1 MRLVT
6 SLLCVLLAG
15 CAASSDGEAT
25 VSPDDP
31 LPADLRTRKT
41 GSDWPRFLGPLGTS
55 VSTEKGILA
64 PWPAGGPKLVW
75 EKAIGEGY
83 SAPVISRGRLYL
95 FERVR
100 NFARLHC
107 WNAETAEP
115 LWTFEYATNY
125 KDMYNYSGGP
135 RCCPVVDGNRVY
147 IFGPEG
153 MLHCVRATDGKLV
166 WKIDTAFEFGVL
178 QNFFGVGSTPVV
190 EDNLLLVQIGGSPAG
205 NKDVDFMDR
214 KGNGTGLVAFDK
226 FTGKIK
232 YKVSDE
238 LASYSS
244 PVVTTIGKR
253 RWCLLFARGGLMGL
267 DPATG
272 KIDFHYPWR
281 ANMLESVNASNPVVV
296 DNRVLISE
304 CYELGSALLEIRPGG
319 YRELWTD
326 RAKGRRKSLICHW
339 MTPIHVDGYVYGSSG
354 RHTAEAELQCVE
366 LTTGKVMWKEP
377 ALTRSSLL
385 LVHGHF
391 VCLGEDGT
399 LRLLRVNPRKYDLV
413 ASMELRPAGK
423 DGKPDPALKN
433 PYWAAPVLANGLLYV
448 RGNNRLVCLELIPQK
463 KE

>member
-1 MRLVT
+1 
-6 SLLCVLLAG
+6 
-15 CAASSDGEAT
+15 
-25 VSPDDP
+25 
-31 LPADLRTRKT
+31 
-41 GSDWPRFLGPLGTS
+41 
-55 VSTEKGILA
+55 
-64 PWPAGGPKLVW
+64 
-75 EKAIGEGY
+75 
-83 SAPVISRGRLYL
+83 
-95 FERVR
+95 
-100 NFARLHC
+100 
-107 WNAETAEP
+107 
-115 LWTFEYATNY
+115 
-125 KDMYNYSGGP
+125 
-135 RCCPVVDGNRVY
+135 
-147 IFGPEG
+147 
-153 MLHCVRATDGKLV
+153 
-166 WKIDTAFEFGVL
+166 
-178 QNFFGVGSTPVV
+178 
-190 EDNLLLVQIGGSPAG
+190 
-205 NKDVDFMDR
+205 
-214 KGNGTGLVAFDK
+214 
-226 FTGKIK
+226 
-232 YKVSDE
+232 
-238 LASYSS
+238 
-244 PVVTTIGKR
+244 
-253 RWCLLFARGGLMGL
+253 
-267 DPATG
+267 
-272 KIDFHYPWR
+272 
-281 ANMLESVNASNPVVV
+281 V